1 MATVTVS
8 PKYQI
13 VIPRE
18 VRDAAHIK
26 PGAKMEVIL
35 YDGQIHL
42 VPLTP
47 LGSLYGSLKGI
58 NTSIERDEDRF

>member
-1 MATVTVS
+1 
-8 PKYQI
+8 
-13 VIPRE
+13 
-18 VRDAAHIK
+18 
-26 PGAKMEVIL
+26 MEVIL